1 MLRFLKM
8 MMLFILTAGFIAAC
22 SDGGGGSSIVP
33 LITDTTGTITAD
45 KKIEM
50 TGVTGTVP
58 KGLVLKDASGN
69 PLVGNLTMTITSP
82 STTGITPP
90 AGTTTAAYIT
100 FKITDPTGKEAKT
113 FAGTPNSFAVT
124 IDVAGAKAGD
134 VLNLYTSNDGTSWV
148 LDPNTPTITLT
159 TDGKATITITHLSY
173 WGVFK
178 ASTATNTVSG
188 KAVQSIPSGGT
199 TPITDGVAIQLSSFD
214 KNGIELDKISTS
226 SDAAGGVSAALKQSP
241 AGGYITIKATKEG
254 YTEFQKRIDYSSPGS
269 VEFQAVLDNTAQNT
283 IFATP
288 GTPLAAGL
296 GKSSVSSF
304 NFAVVR
310 YPNGAKK
317 ALSGTAIKAAK
328 AAGAVTEVGI
338 SIPQDTV
345 PGVSKLKGELMTYD
359 PNSQSDRFP
368 GSYNGVD
375 ASGKEGKMVSL
386 AFDSLKISNADTGE
400 NIGKLAQKLA
410 KAGVSKAAAKTTTYT
425 RSIYSSSCENL
436 FLEDYDTTAA
446 GYQVPVWSLNP
457 YNGKWIM
464 IGVGDVVDS
473 NGALISAPTKAS
485 CQTGNY
491 YLKILVSNSEFQQS
505 WWNLDHIIF
514 STPTQACL
522 SGNFKFTDGTGVSGL
537 SLSLNG
543 SNIEG
548 VYGRT
553 DTDGAYALS
562 TVLLNKNSSNLSAK
576 LYYYDDNGMY
586 QTQDVTLGTTPC
598 GSFSKTDIAKPC
610 DVSGK
615 LVDDVGAAAAYR
627 YLRMQSSDY
636 SFYRS
641 VGTDSNGDFS
651 ARVACGK
658 DIDVY
663 VGSMPTKSATFDVN
677 STVGSDETSDASNK
691 VVLKNITVPNIPPNG
706 YAYFTMSSIKL
717 GGTLSAILSAYDED
731 NNYPLSYSLKLMSG
745 ASAIDTKTGTIAATD
760 PQPIS
765 VNFTGLAVGSYTA
778 TLEIKDSKNASQTI
792 TLGTVTVSDGSRPPV
807 VDLFAD
813 RLNLSTCSTNRIIN
827 LYGSAFDPD
836 GDGLAGA
843 WSRGGV
849 AMNCPGGSGIN
860 GTLAASCQDSIPTT
874 AGPFLYSFTVTD
886 NSTLAKSAFKEV
898 SINTINNRPWVQLTS
913 NKNLVVEG
921 STGAD
926 RIVTLTANGYD
937 ADGDALTGSWT
948 VDGSPITSCSGGSGT
963 GSITASCAF
972 TIPTTATLGQAFTFA
987 YTAADCASNGSNSVK
1002 VTYGAAGDVNVVVQ

>member
-8 MMLFILTAGFIAAC
+8 MMLFMLTAGFISAC
-22 SDGGGGSSIVP
+22 SDDGGGGAVP
-33 LITDTTGTITAD
+33 LTTDATGTITEN
-45 KKIEM
+45 KTIEV

-58 KGLVLKDASGN
+58 KGLVLKDASGS

-178 ASTATNTVSG
+178 ASTAINTVSG

-199 TPITDGVAIQLSSFD
+199 TPITDGVAIQLNSFD
-214 KNGIELDKISTS
+214 KNGIELDKVSTS
-226 SDAAGGVSAALKQSP
+226 SDAAGGASAAMKQSP

-254 YTEFQKRIDYSSPGS
+254 YTEYQKRIDYSSPGS
-269 VEFQAVLDNTAQNT
+269 IEFQAVLDSTTQNT

-317 ALSGTAIKAAK
+317 ALAGTAIKAAK

-359 PNSQSDRFP
+359 PNTQSNRFP

-457 YNGKWIM
+457 YNGKWVM

-473 NGALISAPTKAS
+473 NHKLISAPTKTA
-485 CQTGNY
+485 CADGGY
-491 YLKILVSNSEFQQS
+491 YLEILVSNSEFQQS

-522 SGNFKFTDGTGVSGL
+522 SGKFQFTGGTGVSGL

-548 VYGRT
+548 AYGRT
-553 DTDGAYALS
+553 DADGAYALS
-562 TVLLNKNSSNLSAK
+562 TVLLNKNSTNLSAK
-576 LYYYDDNGMY
+576 LYYYDDNGTY

-598 GSFSKTDIAKPC
+598 GSFSKTDVAKPC

-615 LVDDVGAAAAYR
+615 LVDDAGAAAAYR

-663 VGSMPTKSATFDVN
+663 VASMPTKSATFNVN
-677 STVGSDETSDASNK
+677 NTVESYETSDASNK
-691 VVLKNITVPNIPPNG
+691 VVLKNIAVPNIPPNG
-706 YAYFTMSSIKL
+706 YGYFTMSSIKL
-717 GGTLSAILSAYDED
+717 NGILSALISAYDED
-731 NNYPLSYSLKLMSG
+731 NNYPLSYSLKLMNG
-745 ASAIDTKTGTIAATD
+745 TSAVDPKTGTIASGD

-765 VNFTGLAVGSYTA
+765 INFTGLAVGSYTA

-813 RLNLSTCSTNRIIN
+813 RLNLSTCSTNRTIN

-849 AMNCPGGSGIN
+849 AMNCPGGTGGNGI
-860 GTLAASCQDSIPTT
+860 LSASCQDSIPTT
-874 AGPFLYSFTVTD
+874 AGPFVYRYTVTD
-886 NSTLAKSAFKEV
+886 NSANVKSAYKEV
-898 SINTINNRPWVQLTS
+898 SINTLNNKPWVQLS
-913 NKNLVVEG
+913 SDKNLVAEG
-921 STGAD
+921 SIGAA
-926 RIVTLTANGYD
+926 RNVTLTANAYD
-937 ADGDALTGSWT
+937 ADGDALTGSWM
-948 VDGSPITSCSGGSGT
+948 VGNSPITGCTGGSGT
-963 GSITASCAF
+963 GSSNATCTF
-972 TIPTTATLGQAFTFA
+972 TIPTTATLGDVFKFT
-987 YTAADCASNGSNSVK
+987 YTAADCASSGSNSVN
-1002 VTYGAAGDVNVVVQ
+1002 VTYGAAGSVTVVVQ